1 VQYVEDAVDHVAD
14 RNMRVAGTKPGDPA
28 CAVESDETLA
38 S

>member
-1 VQYVEDAVDHVAD
+1 VQYAEEAADHVAD
-14 RNMRVAGTKPGDPA
+14 RNMRVARTKAGDPA